1 VNTTGAR
8 MTAPST
14 PLRDSKQQPLDREA
28 NGLSGIAG
36 IFHRNGKPIERALL
50 QSFAD
55 FLIYR
60 GPDAQAIWMDGP
72 TGMAHALLRTT
83 HESLSEQQPASLEEQ
98 YWIVA
103 DARLDSRAELLAEL
117 QRSRRAV
124 RGNLPDSELL
134 LHAYAAWGT
143 ECVDHLRGDFSF
155 ALWDAKN
162 KLLFCARDHFGIKPF
177 YYAHLGN
184 PFIFS
189 NTLNC
194 IRQHPGVS
202 NDLNEAAIG
211 DFLLFGLNYDNATTS
226 FRDIQRLPP
235 AHSLTFSTDGLRIKR
250 FWTLP
255 TDGRIRYEKPEE
267 YVEHFQTLF
276 ESAVAD
282 RLRTDRLGILL
293 SGGLDSSSV
302 AAVAKEVSA
311 KRAQNTDIRSYTCVD
326 ASQIPDPESGFAN
339 AVGEFL
345 RIPIKLLPM
354 DRAELFAGWDDP
366 ELSWPEPVDNPL
378 IANFLE
384 SCRIMSLDCRVLLS
398 GEGSD
403 NLMDFQMW
411 PYAKAL
417 WRNREWQRLFTE
429 MANFLW
435 VRPFPWRGLQA
446 RVRRVLGRDAD
457 APVFPQWLMAEFV
470 CRANLKARWKDG
482 CEHPA
487 GSFRHPI
494 RPRAHA
500 SMSLPHWT
508 HMFEQENAGAT
519 HFPLETRYPF
529 LDLRIVNYLLA
540 LPPFPWCFDKMLL
553 REAMVGRLPEMVRVR
568 PKTPAQGVVLSE
580 QFKRTG
586 AERLKQMPWSS
597 DADRYIKRSALV
609 PLHGKMSA
617 EQIDGSFRPY
627 CLNIWL
633 QSMQRVRYNKHVEA
647 GNG

>member
-1 VNTTGAR
+1 
-8 MTAPST
+8 
-14 PLRDSKQQPLDREA
+14 
-28 NGLSGIAG
+28 LSGIAG

-55 FLIYR
+55 FLAYR
-60 GPDAQAIWMDGP
+60 GPDAQAIWMDGS

-83 HESLSEQQPASLEEQ
+83 RESLSEHQPASLEGQ
-98 YWIVA
+98 YWIAA
-103 DARLDSRAELLAEL
+103 DARLDSRAELLGEL
-117 QRSRRAV
+117 QGSRRAV

-177 YYAHLGN
+177 YYAQLGDL
-184 PFIFS
+184 FIFS

-202 NDLNEAAIG
+202 DDLNGAAIG

-226 FRDIQRLPP
+226 FRDIQRLAP
-235 AHSLTFSTDGLRIKR
+235 AHSLAFSTEGLEIKR
-250 FWTLP
+250 FWTPP
-255 TDGRIRYEKPEE
+255 TDGRIRYERPEE
-267 YVEHFQTLF
+267 YVEHFQTLL

-282 RLRTDRLGILL
+282 RLRTDRVGILL

-302 AAVAKEVSA
+302 AAVAKGVSA
-311 KRAQNTDIRSYTCVD
+311 RNSGCPTIRGYTQGYE
-326 ASQIPDPESGFAN
+326 SLFPDSEGDYARE
-339 AVGEFL
+339 VGEFL
-345 RIPIKLLPM
+345 RIPVKFMAM
-354 DRAELFAGWDDP
+354 DHTRLFEGWDDP
-366 ELSWPEPVDNPL
+366 QFNLPEPVNDPL
-378 IANFLE
+378 FAGFFD
-384 SCRIMSLDCRVLLS
+384 SCRNISVDCRVLLS

-435 VRPFPWRGLQA
+435 VRPVPWRGLQA
-446 RVRRVLGRDAD
+446 RVRKVLGRDAD
-457 APVFPQWLMAEFV
+457 APVFPEWLAAEFV
-470 CRANLKARWKDG
+470 CRADLKARWKDG

-487 GSFRHPI
+487 GSYRHPI

-500 SMSLPHWT
+500 SMALPHWT

-540 LPPFPWCFDKMLL
+540 LPPFPWCFNKMLL
-553 REAMVGRLPEMVRVR
+553 REAMVGRLPEPVRLR
-568 PKTPAQGVVLSE
+568 PKTPLQGDPVSE
-580 QFKRTG
+580 QFRRTG
-586 AERLKQMPWSS
+586 AAQLRQMPWSC
-597 DADRYIKRSALV
+597 DADRYIQRSALA
-609 PLHGKMSA
+609 PPHGKMNA

-633 QSMQRVRYNKHVEA
+633 QSMQKVRYNMHAEA